1 MMSSYDRTM
10 INELSGLDKKV
21 TYLKIEVANISQRM
35 NYPRSVTAEL
45 SACEQRFYAASNA
58 LRRLSGYKGLL
69 WGIAYDL
76 GRITLP
82 CIHLAQK
89 FGLLRNRQQ
98 TAVAKSQHSDER
110 FAPYWIVKRLLMTH
124 AQQKNHVIACAIQQ
138 QLNEISDQLTA
149 LRKNHSNYSR
159 TVRSGYG
166 MNRVVRIGNITQNL
180 LIMVLMC
187 VLVNFGSYYCL
198 AAILLCASSFIVP
211 IWHSLTSPSDTV
223 TKQQQYLDHRQ
234 LYWSGICIAML
245 FYGGVLQQLP
255 VTFLENTYLGLL
267 WGSLS
272 SYIRL
277 LFKQIMLLVIFADLL
292 RSNCDTYN
300 LFCAI
305 EYEDPP
311 IISAIGLV
319 RVDWGKFLRCISIF
333 FLQYL
338 VMGWSLLMSQPWHVT
353 WYQWVISTLVNA
365 VILAMQTLSE
375 EVLFRRP
382 IIDKQSPAWQSLY
395 NIIISSLV
403 FGFVHAYNPEF
414 SVFQGDV
421 LSQSALLGSYIC
433 CGITYALVAY
443 LSGGLE
449 LVWGMH
455 FAHNFFLT
463 SIIGYTPCPI
473 PAIPLIT
480 KPFSPFKSVGSFAEV
495 AWLWSKQIS
504 NFFISC
510 LPIYLLEMFY
520 RDKYF
525 VQPLG
530 HLASEAASDLDITQ
544 MNSRNLPRETNNDSF
559 ATQTGYRYK

>member
-1 MMSSYDRTM
+1 M
-10 INELSGLDKKV
+10 
-21 TYLKIEVANISQRM
+21 ANISQRM

-110 FAPYWIVKRLLMTH
+110 FGPYWIVKRLLMTH

-234 LYWSGICIAML
+234 LYWSGICITML

-255 VTFLENTYLGLL
+255 VTFLENTYLVLL

-292 RSNCDTYN
+292 R
-300 LFCAI
+300 
-305 EYEDPP
+305 
-311 IISAIGLV
+311 
-319 RVDWGKFLRCISIF
+319 
-333 FLQYL
+333 
-338 VMGWSLLMSQPWHVT
+338 
-353 WYQWVISTLVNA
+353 
-365 VILAMQTLSE
+365 
-375 EVLFRRP
+375 
-382 IIDKQSPAWQSLY
+382 
-395 NIIISSLV
+395 
-403 FGFVHAYNPEF
+403 
-414 SVFQGDV
+414 
-421 LSQSALLGSYIC
+421 
-433 CGITYALVAY
+433 
-443 LSGGLE
+443 
-449 LVWGMH
+449 
-455 FAHNFFLT
+455 
-463 SIIGYTPCPI
+463 
-473 PAIPLIT
+473 
-480 KPFSPFKSVGSFAEV
+480 
-495 AWLWSKQIS
+495 
-504 NFFISC
+504 
-510 LPIYLLEMFY
+510 
-520 RDKYF
+520 
-525 VQPLG
+525 
-530 HLASEAASDLDITQ
+530 
-544 MNSRNLPRETNNDSF
+544 
-559 ATQTGYRYK
+559 